1 MGIIFLL
8 ISGVLANPVG
18 VKNSETLESTSNLW
32 EKKNH
37 SLFSTKRN
45 MHTIFMSIWTLTLS
59 SAIDWRFLSGFC
71 WLTGPEV
78 LGLPGGKLCYNW
90 ILIFGEGKKIEA
102 HNLRG
107 LESQV

>member
-1 MGIIFLL
+1 M
-8 ISGVLANPVG
+8 N
-18 VKNSETLESTSNLW
+18 
-32 EKKNH
+32 
-37 SLFSTKRN
+37 
-45 MHTIFMSIWTLTLS
+45 IWTLTLS

-78 LGLPGGKLCYNW
+78 LGLPGGKLCYSW
-90 ILIFGEGKKIEA
+90 ILFFEKEGEIVA